1 MKRFDS
7 VPASTP
13 DGPPTPAACPSCQS
27 SLIVTTAKSPDAES
41 YWRCTKCGE
50 VWNASRMQTDT
61 YGGNRWR

>member
-1 MKRFDS
+1 MKRFTS
-7 VPASTP
+7 VTPTASGAPAMPAS
-13 DGPPTPAACPSCQS
+13 CPSCQS
-27 SLIVTTAKSPDAES
+27 TLIVTTAKSPDADS